1 MNDMDERVNREPE
14 TPRLQGGLRAPTTGN
29 DQTDPASPRYYGE
42 YDEAGV
48 DLSLLRYMLG
58 LSPLER
64 LVRMEQHARDTQM
77 LYEYG
82 QRHREAKA
90 SQDH

>member
-1 MNDMDERVNREPE
+1 MKIMNEEFEKARRQAKEPLSS
-14 TPRLQGGLRAPTTGN
+14 PPT
-29 DQTDPASPRYYGE
+29 AAAVSYGE

-64 LVRMEQHARDTQM
+64 LIRMEQHARDTLT

-82 QRHREAKA
+82 QRHREAKT
-90 SQDH
+90 SRDR

>member
-1 MNDMDERVNREPE
+1 VPINSDGP
-14 TPRLQGGLRAPTTGN
+14 GAPTTAN
-29 DQTDPASPRYYGE
+29 DQDDPASPLYYGE

-48 DLSLLRYMLG
+48 DLSLLRYMLR

-64 LVRMEQHARDTQM
+64 LVLMEQHARDTRL

-82 QRHREAKA
+82 QRHREAQA
-90 SQDH
+90 PQRDRTRRSHHD